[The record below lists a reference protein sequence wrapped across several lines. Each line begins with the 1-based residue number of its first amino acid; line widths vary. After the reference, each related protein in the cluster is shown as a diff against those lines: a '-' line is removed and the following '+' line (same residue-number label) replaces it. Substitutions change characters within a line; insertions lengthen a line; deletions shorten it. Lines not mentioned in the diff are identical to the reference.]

1 MSLLRRSLWARTT
14 FTPVRKTSSGNGA
27 GRREIEVPRR
37 GRLFK
42 FFLPLMNYIV
52 VNVMVAIFWTLFR
65 VFNRTTV
72 IGRGNVGYD
81 RNILLLSN
89 HQTMIDS
96 FLIGSMCF
104 YPQSWWKP
112 YLMPWNPAAV
122 ENYYKNAFLAWFS
135 DVHKCI
141 PIREG
146 RRDLGALRS
155 MIKVLPRGVMT
166 LFPEGTRMRG
176 SKVGQGRVG
185 AGMVILSAR
194 PKVIPVAIDG
204 MQEVLPVGSVFPRF
218 FKHIYVSYGAP
229 FDYSEFL
236 KKARDKET
244 FQELVDHVMK
254 KIQQQ
259 HREIRRLRG
268 LPVPT
273 YGADE

>member
-1 MSLLRRSLWARTT
+1 
-14 FTPVRKTSSGNGA
+14 
-27 GRREIEVPRR
+27 
-37 GRLFK
+37 
-42 FFLPLMNYIV
+42 
-52 VNVMVAIFWTLFR
+52 MVAIFWTLFR

-155 MIKVLPRGVMT
+155 MIKVLPKGVMT

-176 SKVGQGRVG
+176 SKVGFANGKHALKLLGCLINLVSLADLHFDSFIENDIAVGGDSDRDDDAGDARQSQRQALPLTEKTEQGEQKRAENRQADDGQQTQRPINENQHDCNQSESKQPGDDTGLERVTAESG
-185 AGMVILSAR
+185 
-194 PKVIPVAIDG
+194 
-204 MQEVLPVGSVFPRF
+204 
-218 FKHIYVSYGAP
+218 
-229 FDYSEFL
+229 
-236 KKARDKET
+236 
-244 FQELVDHVMK
+244 
-254 KIQQQ
+254 
-259 HREIRRLRG
+259 
-268 LPVPT
+268 
-273 YGADE
+273 

>member
-135 DVHKCI
+135 DVHKEHDQGPSQGCYDAVSRGHTDARI
-141 PIREG
+141 QG
-146 RRDLGALRS
+146 G
-155 MIKVLPRGVMT
+155 PRT
-166 LFPEGTRMRG
+166 SRG
-176 SKVGQGRVG
+176 W
-185 AGMVILSAR
+185 
-194 PKVIPVAIDG
+194 DG
-204 MQEVLPVGSVFPRF
+204 HL
-218 FKHIYVSYGAP
+218 IGAP
-229 FDYSEFL
+229 ECY
-236 KKARDKET
+236 T
-244 FQELVDHVMK
+244 GGH
-254 KIQQQ
+254 
-259 HREIRRLRG
+259 
-268 LPVPT
+268 
-273 YGADE
+273 